1 MGLARVSPRHTA
13 LFSLR
18 CSADSGWNRGQRLA
32 ARVTLPRPARVA
44 RVARVAIL
52 LCVTRHV
59 ATLDEACG
67 VLCAT
72 RHVVTLDEACGGRPL
87 RDVAKLVV
95 RGRGRTSL
103 ALSRRALSRRAL
115 SRRALSRRALS
126 HLVET
131 DLWNNVVRR
140 AATRLCATRRS
151 WCPDRGNVEPDAT
164 RGRAARRFAVTLLC
178 DATSWLSGV
187 GPDPPCHTRRRTYT
201 CIRTRPPREI

>member
-115 SRRALSRRALS
+115 S

-140 AATRLCATRRS
+140 AATQLCATRRS

-164 RGRAARRFAVTLLC
+164 RGQSGTTLRC
-178 DATSWLSGV
+178 DASL
-187 GPDPPCHTRRRTYT
+187 
-201 CIRTRPPREI
+201 

>member
-59 ATLDEACG
+59 VTLDEACG

-126 HLVET
+126 RRALSHLVET

-140 AATRLCATRRS
+140 VATQLCATRRS
-151 WCPDRGNVEPDAT
+151 WCPDRGTVEPDAT
-164 RGRAARRFAVTLLC
+164 RGGAARRFAVTLLC

-187 GPDPPCHTRRRTYT
+187 GPDPPCHTRRR
-201 CIRTRPPREI
+201 RPPREI